1 MNVPV
6 STVRTRVSLPPW
18 NPRSRLGC
26 RLRGSCASVC
36 LLSVQLDLLY
46 SIWEYLLTVL
56 PPEDISSKFTS
67 LHQHWNRFNPK
78 PPLSLDQ
85 GCSEE
90 KECLQG
96 SYNHQIT
103 SSQLPLTPTSQIAQ
117 GLVCSFTN
125 FQRGE

>member
-46 SIWEYLLTVL
+46 SIWEYLLT
-56 PPEDISSKFTS
+56 
-67 LHQHWNRFNPK
+67 
-78 PPLSLDQ
+78 
-85 GCSEE
+85 EE